1 MYKNAL
7 VVILIPLMLMGCVR
21 KDDYQQSTE
30 TTKEEHQ
37 KVVNDSKEII
47 NKALTVKNE
56 DIEIMNARNYVA
68 DFDNRLDK
76 AEKYIEKCMNQ
87 DNCIANA
94 RETCTIIAYD
104 MNKFYRNGEDPFQLA
119 FSEKEEY
126 RKQYAIAQKLL
137 STELKENF

>member
-7 VVILIPLMLMGCVR
+7 VFILIPLMLMGCVR
-21 KDDYQQSTE
+21 KDDYHQSTE

-87 DNCIANA
+87 DKCIANA

-104 MNKFYRNGEDPFQLA
+104 MNKFYLNGEDPFQLA